1 MRKLLVLFH
10 HRCVNI
16 CLYSCN
22 YLHASFGAGAVE
34 GAWVVAGND
43 FVSLS
48 EEELVQCD
56 TGSDQGCN
64 GGLMDNA
71 YQWIIENGGLA
82 AEDAYPYISGNG
94 TTGTCK
100 KPKLKLKAATISDY
114 CDLTPGSEKDLE
126 KAVNLQPVAVAIE
139 ADQPA
144 FQMYGGGVL
153 PVKKCGKS
161 LDHGVL
167 LVGYGYDA
175 KLKMNYWIVKNSWG
189 ADWGE
194 NGYIRLQKMPAKAK
208 HSTCGIAEAG
218 SYPVV

>member
-1 MRKLLVLFH
+1 LIPVSEVKNQGQ
-10 HRCVNI
+10 CG
-16 CLYSCN
+16 SCW
-22 YLHASFGAGAVE
+22 SFSTTGAVE
-34 GAWVVAGND
+34 GAWAVAGNP

-56 TGSDQGCN
+56 TASDQGCN

-82 AEDAYPYISGNG
+82 GEDIYPYVSGNG
-94 TTGTCK
+94 TTGVCK
-100 KPKLKLKAATISDY
+100 KPKLKVKLAHISDY

-126 KAVNLQPVAVAIE
+126 KAVNQQPVAVAIE

-144 FQMYGGGVL
+144 FQMYSGGVL
-153 PVKKCGKS
+153 PVKKCGKA

-167 LVGYGYDA
+167 LVGYGHDV
-175 KLKMNYWIVKNSWG
+175 KLKMDYWIVKNSWG
-189 ADWGE
+189 GLWGE
-194 NGYIRLQKMPAKAK
+194 SGYIRLQKMPAKAK
-208 HSTCGIAEAG
+208 HSTCGIAEAA